1 MTTTL
6 QVITDTHAGCAA
18 EGHGSQRKLTGV
30 AADVLKGV
38 LKEGRERTTLD
49 GVVDLG
55 DLIEHAGSTVSPSD
69 RAATDIANFR
79 KTLDIF
85 SECRLPT
92 FHCIGNH
99 PVMSATEQALTDAL
113 GLDKPYYARDIGDHR
128 IIMVHSRIS
137 HVADSPGNKSG
148 SGIYIDDAQLAWLRD
163 ELARTDR
170 NVLVCSHHPIS
181 DQDLTGNV
189 WFEQYPQCALMTNRA
204 QVQEILGASGKV
216 IAVLN
221 GHTHWNYLTKDS
233 YGVPHITLQSLSENF
248 RNDGTPAATYG
259 IAVLKDATFNLEVF
273 GNDLMLRNAIQN
285 PQQIVTDLAAT
296 YDGIADVYDAKTSQ
310 FGEPEHRMFDGL
322 IERLKPGHG
331 NRVVDF
337 GCGPGR
343 DVPYYASK
351 GFTVTGVDASGE
363 LLRIA
368 GKRSPEQRFIRS
380 DFATA
385 PLEPNSAAI
394 AIHNSSLQHVPRAGL
409 RDALKKVFDTLEPNG
424 VFYCHYRSGQGESL
438 SISTEYGRPI
448 ARFIALYTEH
458 EMEQAMR
465 DVGFEVLESTTFDHK
480 YSGLKGQVV
489 QYKTRTWARKPSM

>member
-6 QVITDTHAGCAA
+6 QVISDTHAGCAA
-18 EGHGSQRKLTGV
+18 EGHGSQRKLT
-30 AADVLKGV
+30 AQAPDILKDVLR
-38 LKEGRERTTLD
+38 EGRERTKLD

-55 DLIEHAGSTVSPSD
+55 DLIEHAGRAVAED
-69 RAATDIANFR
+69 ARAATDLANFR

-85 SECRLPT
+85 NECRLPT

-99 PVMSATEQALTDAL
+99 PVMSATERALTDAL

-128 IIMVHSRIS
+128 IIMLHSRFT
-137 HVADSPGNKSG
+137 HRADSPGHKSG

-163 ELARTDR
+163 ELARTDK

-204 QVQEILGASGKV
+204 QVQEILGNSGKV

-221 GHTHWNYLTKDS
+221 GHTHWNHLAKDH
-233 YGVPHITLQSLSENF
+233 YGTTHITVQSLSENF

-259 IAVLKDATFNLEVF
+259 IAILKDATFNLEVF
-273 GNDLMLRNAIQN
+273 GNDLMLRNATQS
-285 PQQIVTDLAAT
+285 PKQIVTDLAET
-296 YDGIADVYDAKTSQ
+296 YDGIAAVYDAKTSQ
-310 FGEPEHRMFDGL
+310 FGEPEHRIFDGL
-322 IERLKPGHG
+322 IELLKPGHG
-331 NRVVDF
+331 AHVVDF

-351 GFTVTGVDASGE
+351 GFRVTGVDASGE

-368 GKRSPEQRFIRS
+368 SGRSPEQHFVQS

-385 PLEPNSAAI
+385 ELAPNSAAI

-409 RDALKKVFDTLEPNG
+409 RAALQKVFDTLEPNG
-424 VFYCHYRSGQGESL
+424 IFYCHYRSGSGESL

-448 ARFIALYTEH
+448 ARFIALYTEQ

-465 DVGFEVLESTTFDHK
+465 EVGFEVIKSDTFDHK

-489 QYKTRTWARKPSM
+489 QYKTRTWARKPSV